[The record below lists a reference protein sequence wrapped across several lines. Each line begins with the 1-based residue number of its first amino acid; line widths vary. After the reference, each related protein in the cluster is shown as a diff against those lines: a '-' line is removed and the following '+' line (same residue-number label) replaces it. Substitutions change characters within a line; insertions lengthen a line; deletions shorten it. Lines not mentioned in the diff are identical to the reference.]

1 MYKLLV
7 QQLPD
12 PSQTLVKSSKSLLLS
27 FVMLSVFVVH
37 SGRLDLR
44 ILCAP
49 FLDLVELE
57 VSSRFAYGSR
67 PF

>member
-37 SGRLDLR
+37 SGRLDLC

-49 FLDLVELE
+49 FLHLVELE
-57 VSSRFAYGSR
+57 VSSRFA
-67 PF
+67 